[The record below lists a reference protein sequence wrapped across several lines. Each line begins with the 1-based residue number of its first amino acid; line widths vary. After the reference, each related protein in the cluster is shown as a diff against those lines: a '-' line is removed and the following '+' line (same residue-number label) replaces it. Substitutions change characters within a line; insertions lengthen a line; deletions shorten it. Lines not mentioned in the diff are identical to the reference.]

1 MIVLRSGG
9 KNPHTHTMEQTKVN
23 ECRGDV
29 EVCTDVTK
37 ILKMATA
44 HCLQPSV
51 WSQNISSA
59 GRVHLPPPHAPAG
72 ANNVEQWGV
81 WLCTPFLL
89 EPLSP
94 PLFREFR
101 EPRGWAKGG
110 GALEPLNPASLHKE
124 KTPGAQL
131 RSCGWQATFQF
142 LYPSSHPPTTWEP
155 LPALMAPGWEPP
167 IPLSQPRHLWKL
179 GWAHTIK
186 TSPLQAAGTLSS
198 GERGAG
204 TGEGCALPFVS
215 NCLCS

>member
-1 MIVLRSGG
+1 MRSSGEFGCVRHSSWSRSAHPCRRQVQRATWVG
-9 KNPHTHTMEQTKVN
+9 K
-23 ECRGDV
+23 
-29 EVCTDVTK
+29 
-37 ILKMATA
+37 
-44 HCLQPSV
+44 
-51 WSQNISSA
+51 
-59 GRVHLPPPHAPAG
+59 
-72 ANNVEQWGV
+72 
-81 WLCTPFLL
+81 
-89 EPLSP
+89 
-94 PLFREFR
+94 
-101 EPRGWAKGG
+101 G

-179 GWAHTIK
+179 GWTHTIK